1 MSNDTLNALTNFY
14 FDGNVTLSTLRRNI
28 TEVRVFSARI
38 FSVNATSKLSNKIFH
53 VDSWTGAILFGTL
66 AFSTNFLPFDR

>member
-1 MSNDTLNALTNFY
+1 MSNDTLDALTNFY

-38 FSVNATSKLSNKIFH
+38 FSVNPTSKPSSKIFH
-53 VDSWTGAILFGTL
+53 VDSWKGAILFGKL